1 VATLTPRPA
10 TLKLFAD
17 PVLPPGRRL
26 EPRLNKNEL
35 VASTEATA
43 DSEISAW
50 KKTLKVKN
58 LKAGSP
64 TGAEEAVE
72 VDD

>member
-1 VATLTPRPA
+1 MPS
-10 TLKLFAD
+10 
-17 PVLPPGRRL
+17 
-26 EPRLNKNEL
+26 NKNEL